1 MGKIVVRKSLLNGN
15 VTCPPSKSYT
25 HRAIFVSSLANGN
38 SHIINP
44 LISRD
49 AIATIDACRELGVG
63 IKITDKRLIVS
74 GKDTLKV
81 PDNVINVENSGTTM
95 RFVTAISSL
104 LNDGYVV
111 ITGDDS
117 IRKRPMR
124 PLLAA
129 LKQLGVNSFS
139 TRKNGKAPIIVQGR
153 GINGDNITIDG
164 SISSQFI
171 SGILIAGVCAKSGIS
186 LRVNGKQVSNSY
198 IESTL
203 NVISK
208 FGATVK
214 HSRDYRKFNIF
225 NNRYVPTTFNVPGN
239 FSTASLLLSAGTLVG
254 GEITVSNLDFSLPQG
269 DSKILEILKKIG
281 AVISIDKRNG
291 TVKTKGIQ
299 ELDGGEFDL
308 SDTPDLLPVVAILS
322 LKTRNPVRIYGVSHT
337 RYKETDRLKIIA
349 SEFKKFGV
357 KTKILP
363 DEITIV
369 SPKKLKSAVIDSHND
384 HRLFMSFAI
393 AAMMT
398 AKSVVNGVASV
409 DVSYPS
415 FIQDMKKI
423 GAKLSES

>member
-1 MGKIVVRKSLLNGN
+1 LLNGN

-49 AIATIDACRELGVG
+49 TIATIDACRELGVG
-63 IKITDKRLIVS
+63 INITDNRIIVS

-124 PLLAA
+124 PLLSA

-139 TRKNGKAPIIVQGR
+139 TRENGKAPIIVQGG

-186 LRVNGKQVSNSY
+186 LRVTGKQVSNSY

-208 FGATVK
+208 FGARVK
-214 HSRDYRKFNIF
+214 HSRDYRKFNII
-225 NNRYVPTTFNVPGN
+225 NNRYVPTTFTVPGD

-369 SPKKLKSAVIDSHND
+369 SPKKLKSALIDSHND

-398 AKSVVNGVASV
+398 AKSVVDGVESV

-423 GAKLSES
+423 GAKFSQS

>member
-1 MGKIVVRKSLLNGN
+1 MTRSLLNGN

-25 HRAIFVSSLANGN
+25 HRAIFISSLANGN

-49 AIATIDACRELGVG
+49 TIATIDACRQLGAG

-104 LNDGYVV
+104 LSDGYVV

-124 PLLAA
+124 PLLSA

-139 TRKNGKAPIIVQGR
+139 TRENDKAPIIVQGG

-164 SISSQFI
+164 SMSSQFI
-171 SGILIAGVCAKSGIS
+171 SGILIAGVRAKSGIS
-186 LRVNGKQVSNSY
+186 LRVTGKQVSKSY

-208 FGATVK
+208 FGARVK
-214 HSRDYRKFNIF
+214 HSRDYRKYNIF
-225 NNRYVPTTFNVPGN
+225 NNRYVPTTFTVPGD

-254 GEITVSNLDFSLPQG
+254 GEITVSNLNFSLPQG

-281 AVISIDKRNG
+281 AVISIDKRNR
-291 TVKTKGIQ
+291 TVKTKGTQ

-322 LKTRNPVRIYGVSHT
+322 LKSRNPVRIYGVSHT

-349 SEFKKFGV
+349 SEFRKFGV

-369 SPKKLKSAVIDSHND
+369 SPKKLKSALINSHND

-398 AKSVVNGVASV
+398 AKSVVDGVESV

-423 GAKLSES
+423 GAKFSQS

>member
-1 MGKIVVRKSLLNGN
+1 LGKIVVTRSLLNGN
-15 VTCPPSKSYT
+15 VICPPSKSYT
-25 HRAIFVSSLANGN
+25 HRAIFISSLANGN

-49 AIATIDACRELGVG
+49 TIATIDACRELGVG

-104 LNDGYVV
+104 LSDGYVV

-117 IRKRPMR
+117 VRKRPMR
-124 PLLAA
+124 PLLSA

-139 TRKNGKAPIIVQGR
+139 TRENDKAPIIVQGG
-153 GINGDNITIDG
+153 GINGDKITIDG

-171 SGILIAGVCAKSGIS
+171 SGILIAGVRAKSGIS
-186 LRVNGKQVSNSY
+186 LRVTGKQVSKSY

-208 FGATVK
+208 FGARVK
-214 HSRDYRKFNIF
+214 HSRDYRKYNIF
-225 NNRYVPTTFNVPGN
+225 NNRYVPTTFTVPGD

-291 TVKTKGIQ
+291 SVKTKGTQ

-322 LKTRNPVRIYGVSHT
+322 LKSRNPVRIYGVSHT

-349 SEFKKFGV
+349 SEFRKFGV

-369 SPKKLKSAVIDSHND
+369 SPKKLKSARINSHND

-398 AKSVVNGVASV
+398 AKSVVDGVESV

-423 GAKLSES
+423 GAKFSQS

>member
-1 MGKIVVRKSLLNGN
+1 MGKIVVTRSLLNGN

-25 HRAIFVSSLANGN
+25 HRAIFISSLANGN

-49 AIATIDACRELGVG
+49 TIATIDACRELGVG

-104 LNDGYVV
+104 LSNGYVV

-124 PLLAA
+124 PLLSA

-139 TRKNGKAPIIVQGR
+139 TRENDKAPIIVQGG

-171 SGILIAGVCAKSGIS
+171 SGILIAGVRAKSGIS
-186 LRVNGKQVSNSY
+186 LRVTGKQVSKSY
-198 IESTL
+198 IDSTL

-208 FGATVK
+208 FGARVK
-214 HSRDYRKFNIF
+214 HSRDYRKYNIF
-225 NNRYVPTTFNVPGN
+225 NNRYVPTTFTVPGD

-291 TVKTKGIQ
+291 TVKTKGTQ

-322 LKTRNPVRIYGVSHT
+322 LKSRNPVRIYGVSHT

-349 SEFKKFGV
+349 SEFRKFGV

-369 SPKKLKSAVIDSHND
+369 SPKKLKCALINSHSD

-398 AKSVVNGVASV
+398 AKSVVDGVESV

-423 GAKLSES
+423 GAKFSQS

>member
-1 MGKIVVRKSLLNGN
+1 MGKIVVTRSLLNGN

-25 HRAIFVSSLANGN
+25 HRAIFISSLANGN

-49 AIATIDACRELGVG
+49 TIATIDACRQLGVG

-104 LNDGYVV
+104 LSDGYVV

-124 PLLAA
+124 PLLSA

-139 TRKNGKAPIIVQGR
+139 TRENDKAPIIVQGG

-164 SISSQFI
+164 SMSSQFI
-171 SGILIAGVCAKSGIS
+171 SGILIAGVRAKSGIS
-186 LRVNGKQVSNSY
+186 LRVTGKQVSKSY

-208 FGATVK
+208 FGARVK
-214 HSRDYRKFNIF
+214 HSRDYRKYNIF
-225 NNRYVPTTFNVPGN
+225 NNRYVPTTFTVPGD

-254 GEITVSNLDFSLPQG
+254 GEITVSNLNFSLPQG

-281 AVISIDKRNG
+281 AVISIDKRNR
-291 TVKTKGIQ
+291 TVKTKGTQ

-322 LKTRNPVRIYGVSHT
+322 LKSRNPVRIYGVSHT

-349 SEFKKFGV
+349 SEFRKFGV

-369 SPKKLKSAVIDSHND
+369 SPKKLKSALINSHND

-398 AKSVVNGVASV
+398 EKSVVDGVESV

-423 GAKLSES
+423 GAKFSQS